1 MLESW
6 YFFALRPVLVAVNPM
21 LLFCMDRIIGL
32 TLVLMS
38 MSVAAFATPVQT
50 PEIDASTGASAL
62 ALLSGG
68 LLVLRSRRNKK

>member
-1 MLESW
+1 MLECW
-6 YFFALRPVLVAVNPM
+6 YFFALRPVLVALNPM
-21 LLFCMDRIIGL
+21 LLSCMNKIIGL
-32 TLVLMS
+32 VMVLMS
-38 MSVAAFATPVQT
+38 MSVTAIAVPVQT

>member
-1 MLESW
+1 
-6 YFFALRPVLVAVNPM
+6 M
-21 LLFCMDRIIGL
+21 LLSCMNKIIGL
-32 TLVLMS
+32 VMVLMS
-38 MSVAAFATPVQT
+38 MSVTAFAVPVQT